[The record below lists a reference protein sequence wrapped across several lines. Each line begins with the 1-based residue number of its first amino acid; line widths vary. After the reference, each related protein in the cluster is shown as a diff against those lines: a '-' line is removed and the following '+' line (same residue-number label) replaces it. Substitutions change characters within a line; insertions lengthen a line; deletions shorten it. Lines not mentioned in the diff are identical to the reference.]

1 MEGLLQKQGRA
12 HTRPDQQCVVLN
24 SLLPHKISIGYEAI
38 YYQPLLSVNG
48 TDIHN
53 ICDVGLALVTA
64 QANDDQW
71 FVFACSHAPLARD
84 VVFSRGC
91 NPACTLTKGRVECPH
106 DDSQQGQV

>member
-64 QANDDQW
+64 QANNDQW
-71 FVFACSHAPLARD
+71 FVFACSHAP
-84 VVFSRGC
+84 
-91 NPACTLTKGRVECPH
+91 
-106 DDSQQGQV
+106 